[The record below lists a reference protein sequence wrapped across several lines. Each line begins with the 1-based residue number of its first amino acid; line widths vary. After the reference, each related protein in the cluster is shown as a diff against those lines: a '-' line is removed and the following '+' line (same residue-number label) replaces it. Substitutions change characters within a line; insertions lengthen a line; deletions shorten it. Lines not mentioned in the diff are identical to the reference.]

1 MFVEKKLICFYMQKE
16 KEKRVVEEIL
26 KFGGKK
32 EIFFF
37 RKVIYENIGRIHR
50 VFLCF
55 FTEKDEII
63 TGYQQF
69 FRYFKKEFLFLELL
83 ITKIFLVAPCFL
95 KRRTFL
101 EDFYFTEV

>member
-1 MFVEKKLICFYMQKE
+1 MQKD
-16 KEKRVVEEIL
+16 KEKRVVEEVL

-55 FTEKDEII
+55 FTEKDEIT

-69 FRYFKKEFLFLELL
+69 FRYFKKRISFSRIINNKNFLGGSLFSEKEDVFRGFLLYRSIKENFILSL
-83 ITKIFLVAPCFL
+83 
-95 KRRTFL
+95 
-101 EDFYFTEV
+101 